1 MTNAIWIRD
10 LGAFSVQVAALVF
23 AGAAVAFLCRLQQPR
38 AMLLFWRL
46 LLFVCLA
53 LPFCQPWHASGAP
66 PNPHVTVLTASA
78 MPVAAAATV
87 PTSAPPSRSSGEVLI
102 LLLIAGAA
110 VRAAWLAMGALAIRR
125 LRRGAAPLAP
135 MPPGIRE
142 AQLRVGA
149 RGDILVSD
157 RATGPMTFGLFRPVV
172 LLPADVGEMAPH
184 IQEAIAYH
192 ELIHVRRRDW
202 INELFEEG
210 VRTILW
216 FHPAVWWLIGRIR
229 LSREQ
234 VVDEAVI
241 RFTQS
246 RERYVDAL
254 LVVALRKSPMTLAP
268 APTFLRRSLL
278 KARVL
283 HIMQESTM
291 TTYRLIASLTT
302 SAIVV
307 GLAAV
312 FAVRSFPL
320 QAQSRAAADT
330 GAPVQVAK
338 GGEHLLHGS
347 LPEYPA
353 RAIEQRVE
361 GDVLLDL
368 AIDDRGE
375 VADARVSSGP
385 DELRRA
391 SLESV
396 LQWHY
401 APTAVSNRS
410 TQVTLRFHL
419 PPPGAESGV
428 KWALDGTSA
437 KFVTPDGRTF
447 QLRNNGELA
456 TEPEGTELS
465 SERIEHMMAEMRGAI
480 ASPETSA
487 AEKEVL
493 ANKYADVE
501 KMLILRR
508 LQDVE
513 VAGKDTGIAVRSPRF
528 KLEPEAEGPLRLAQ
542 IRTERVADEWAAE
555 ILARTGL
562 KIGDT
567 VSEEQIKQV
576 RAAAA
581 SVDEHVRVEF
591 GRDERGVVLTFIAR

>member
-23 AGAAVAFLCRLQQPR
+23 AGAAVAFLCRLRQPR

-53 LPFCQPWHASGAP
+53 LPFCQPWRASGAP
-66 PNPHVTVLTASA
+66 PNPHVTVPIASA
-78 MPVAAAATV
+78 MPVAATATV
-87 PTSAPPSRSSGEVLI
+87 PTPSSRSSGEGLI

-184 IQEAIAYH
+184 VQEAIAYH

-202 INELFEEG
+202 VNELFEEG
-210 VRTILW
+210 VRTVLW

-278 KARVL
+278 KARVI

-320 QAQSRAAADT
+320 QAQAAAPASVAT
-330 GAPVQVAK
+330 GDPVQVVK
-338 GGEHLLHGS
+338 GADHLMHGQ
-347 LPEYPA
+347 LPEYPE
-353 RAIEQRVE
+353 RAIKQQVE
-361 GDVLLDL
+361 GEVVLDVAL
-368 AIDDRGE
+368 DDRGE
-375 VADARVSSGP
+375 VADARVLTGP

-391 SLESV
+391 ALESV

-401 APTAVSNRS
+401 SPAALRNVS
-410 TQVTLRFHL
+410 TQVVLRFHL
-419 PPPGAESGV
+419 PPPEAARAEGSDAERRFTT
-428 KWALDGTSA
+428 K
-437 KFVTPDGRTF
+437 DGRTVRVRINEP
-447 QLRNNGELA
+447 LELD
-456 TEPEGTELS
+456 EK
-465 SERIEHMMAEMRGAI
+465 
-480 ASPETSA
+480 SPEMSA
-487 AEKEVL
+487 RQRAERLMVEVREAIENPQTPAGQRDEL
-493 ANKYADVE
+493 KRKLDDLKRGFEERRDEENANKTGA
-501 KMLILRR
+501 
-508 LQDVE
+508 QDGQAQLVR
-513 VAGKDTGIAVRSPRF
+513 VRS
-528 KLEPEAEGPLRLAQ
+528 
-542 IRTERVADEWAAE
+542 ERVADGMASE
-555 ILARTGL
+555 ILAKAGL
-562 KIGDT
+562 SVGSI
-567 VSEEQIKQV
+567 VSEESLKRI
-576 RAAAA
+576 RTIAAQA
-581 SVDEHVRVEF
+581 DDHIRVEF
-591 GRDERGVVLTFIAR
+591 GRDETGGVVLTFITR

>member
-1 MTNAIWIRD
+1 
-10 LGAFSVQVAALVF
+10 
-23 AGAAVAFLCRLQQPR
+23 
-38 AMLLFWRL
+38 
-46 LLFVCLA
+46 
-53 LPFCQPWHASGAP
+53 
-66 PNPHVTVLTASA
+66 
-78 MPVAAAATV
+78 
-87 PTSAPPSRSSGEVLI
+87 
-102 LLLIAGAA
+102 
-110 VRAAWLAMGALAIRR
+110 
-125 LRRGAAPLAP
+125 
-135 MPPGIRE
+135 
-142 AQLRVGA
+142 
-149 RGDILVSD
+149 
-157 RATGPMTFGLFRPVV
+157 
-172 LLPADVGEMAPH
+172 
-184 IQEAIAYH
+184 
-192 ELIHVRRRDW
+192 
-202 INELFEEG
+202 
-210 VRTILW
+210 
-216 FHPAVWWLIGRIR
+216 
-229 LSREQ
+229 
-234 VVDEAVI
+234 
-241 RFTQS
+241 
-246 RERYVDAL
+246 
-254 LVVALRKSPMTLAP
+254 MTLAP

-278 KARVL
+278 RARVI

-302 SAIVV
+302 SAVVV
-307 GLAAV
+307 GLAGV

-320 QAQSRAAADT
+320 QAQSGAAADT
-330 GAPVQVAK
+330 GAPVQLAK

-401 APTAVSNRS
+401 APTEVSNRS

-419 PPPGAESGV
+419 PPPEPESRV
-428 KWALDGTSA
+428 KWAPDEASV
-437 KFVTPDGRTF
+437 KFLTRDGRTF
-447 QLRNNGELA
+447 QIRKNGEL
-456 TEPEGTELS
+456 GTEKEAPELK

-487 AEKEVL
+487 AEKEEL
-493 ANKYADVE
+493 KNKYADLE

-508 LQDVE
+508 LQD
-513 VAGKDTGIAVRSPRF
+513 R
-528 KLEPEAEGPLRLAQ
+528 EPASEGPLRLAQ
-542 IRTERVADEWAAE
+542 IRTERVSNEWASE

-567 VSEEQIKQV
+567 VSEERIKQV

-591 GRDERGVVLTFIAR
+591 GRDERGVVLTFITR